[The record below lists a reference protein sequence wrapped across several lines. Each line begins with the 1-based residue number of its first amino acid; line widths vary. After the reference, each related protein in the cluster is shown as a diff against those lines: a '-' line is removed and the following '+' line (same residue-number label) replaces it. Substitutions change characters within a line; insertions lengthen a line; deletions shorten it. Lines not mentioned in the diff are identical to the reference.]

1 MAHKVKCVK
10 CGCEFDRDKIQAVRI
25 GARRYGHATCYPEIT
40 DYVPLVQMTEE
51 EKELK
56 NLEEYIKQIYKV
68 DYIDAKI
75 RKQIKDSKTQY
86 GYSYSGMQKTLYW
99 FYEIK
104 NNPIEKAKGSIGI
117 IPYIYK
123 EAYNYF
129 YNIYLAQEV
138 NKEQVLYTPESKN
151 VVIPPPVAAQPEKKY
166 FNI

>member
-1 MAHKVKCVK
+1 
-10 CGCEFDRDKIQAVRI
+10 
-25 GARRYGHATCYPEIT
+25 
-40 DYVPLVQMTEE
+40 
-51 EKELK
+51 
-56 NLEEYIKQIYKV
+56 
-68 DYIDAKI
+68 
-75 RKQIKDSKTQY
+75 
-86 GYSYSGMQKTLYW
+86 MQKTLYW

-123 EAYNYF
+123 EAYDYF

-151 VVIPPPVAAQPEKKY
+151 VVIPPPVAVQPEKKY